1 MAWYALYKQF
11 IPWRKT
17 PYVNYI
23 SWYKQNLYDEWF
35 ENLSEEEKKAELDRI
50 QRTKEREKQRI
61 EMAFKT
67 INKIFNMAYS
77 MGNGRYW

>member
-1 MAWYALYKQF
+1 MVWYALYKWF

-17 PYVNYI
+17 PYMNYI
-23 SWYKQNLYDEWF
+23 SWYKQILYDEWF
-35 ENLSEEEKKAELDRI
+35 ESLPEEEKKDELDRI
-50 QRTKEREKQRI
+50 QRIKEREKHRM

-67 INKIFNMAYS
+67 INKVFSMAYS